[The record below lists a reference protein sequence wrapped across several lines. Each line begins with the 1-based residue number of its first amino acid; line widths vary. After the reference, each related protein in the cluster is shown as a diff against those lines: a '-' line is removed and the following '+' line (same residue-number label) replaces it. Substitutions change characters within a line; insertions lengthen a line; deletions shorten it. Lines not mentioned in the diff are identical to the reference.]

1 MAMLEINDLHVNYGM
16 IAALKGI
23 SFEVNEGEVI
33 SLIGANGAGKT
44 TTLHTITGLI
54 SAKSG
59 SIKFNGVELTKT
71 PAHKIVEMGIAHV
84 PEGRRIF
91 QNLTVLDN
99 LKLGA
104 FTRKDK
110 ENISKDIQ
118 DIYERFPR
126 LSERK
131 NQIAGTLSGGEQ
143 QMLAM
148 GRALMSRPKI
158 VVMDEPSMG
167 LSPILVSTIFKIIE
181 DDPDDHDFTSDRN
194 LFNYQAKII
203 KQLADREPAV
213 IVGRCADYIL
223 RDRKDVLKVFIYS
236 DMETAVKNIVDL
248 YGVSEKEAVKIIEK
262 TDKERSD
269 YYRHYTGR
277 DWTNAK
283 NYNLCLDTSDM
294 SYDKCVDIIEGY
306 IKLLEE

>member
-1 MAMLEINDLHVNYGM
+1 M
-16 IAALKGI
+16 
-23 SFEVNEGEVI
+23 
-33 SLIGANGAGKT
+33 
-44 TTLHTITGLI
+44 
-54 SAKSG
+54 KS
-59 SIKFNGVELTKT
+59 I
-71 PAHKIVEMGIAHV
+71 
-84 PEGRRIF
+84 
-91 QNLTVLDN
+91 
-99 LKLGA
+99 
-104 FTRKDK
+104 
-110 ENISKDIQ
+110 
-118 DIYERFPR
+118 R
-126 LSERK
+126 L
-131 NQIAGTLSGGEQ
+131 
-143 QMLAM
+143 
-148 GRALMSRPKI
+148 
-158 VVMDEPSMG
+158 
-167 LSPILVSTIFKIIE
+167 
-181 DDPDDHDFTSDRN
+181 DPDDHDFTSDRN

-294 SYDKCVDIIEGY
+294 SYDKCVDIIKGY
-306 IKLLEE
+306 IKLLEG